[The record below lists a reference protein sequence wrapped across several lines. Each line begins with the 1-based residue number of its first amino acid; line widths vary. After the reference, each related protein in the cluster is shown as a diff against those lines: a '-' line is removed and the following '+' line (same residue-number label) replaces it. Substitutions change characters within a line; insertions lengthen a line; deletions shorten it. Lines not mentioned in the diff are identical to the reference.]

1 MHTPYMVC
9 IFFCLP
15 PCFKITMHMKII
27 VNNKET
33 EVSAT
38 TILELV
44 RELGM
49 PEKGIA
55 VALSRQMV
63 PREKWNSTRLEEGAD
78 IIIVKAVCGG

>member
-1 MHTPYMVC
+1 
-9 IFFCLP
+9 
-15 PCFKITMHMKII
+15 MKII

-38 TILELV
+38 TIQELAK
-44 RELGM
+44 ELGM

-63 PREKWNSTRLEEGAD
+63 PLEKWDTTKLDEGAD
-78 IIIVKAVCGG
+78 IIIIKAVCGG

>member
-1 MHTPYMVC
+1 M
-9 IFFCLP
+9 
-15 PCFKITMHMKII
+15 KITI
-27 VNNKET
+27 NSKET

-38 TILELV
+38 TIQDLV
-44 RELGM
+44 VELGM

-63 PREKWNSTRLEEGAD
+63 PREKWYSTRLEEGAD

>member
-1 MHTPYMVC
+1 M
-9 IFFCLP
+9 
-15 PCFKITMHMKII
+15 KITL
-27 VNNKET
+27 NSKET

-38 TILELV
+38 TIQELAK
-44 RELGM
+44 ELGM